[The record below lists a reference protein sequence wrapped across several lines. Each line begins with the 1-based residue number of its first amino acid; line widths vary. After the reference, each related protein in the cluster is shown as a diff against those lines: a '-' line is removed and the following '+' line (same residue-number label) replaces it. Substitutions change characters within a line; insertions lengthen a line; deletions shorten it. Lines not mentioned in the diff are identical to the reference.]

1 MERIHTVRLSS
12 RAERVPSGITVR
24 RNDFG
29 ADVICAEISDIADLS
44 EYKDRTFMIFKH
56 GGTVTEEY
64 ACEVDKNK
72 VSIRLPDAV
81 VSMSGFFLA
90 EIHFYEATDQPVR
103 FSTSTF
109 SFNVMPDIDPSDS
122 SEAEEAAETL
132 YSKIAQYCAAK
143 INEIGAMRFSIVDG
157 HLTVMFSDSTTYDL
171 GVVKGRDAVTQKGT
185 VTLYSGSWD
194 VLTNTYT
201 LSLSGIGQNG
211 TAFFKPYT
219 LPDKTALEDADCF
232 ITVIDG
238 VITVI
243 AETVPN
249 CDITLEYVLIGG

>member
-12 RAERVPSGITVR
+12 RAERLPSGITVR

-29 ADVICAEISDIADLS
+29 SDVICAEITDVSDLS
-44 EYKDRTFMIFKH
+44 EYRDRTFMIFKH
-56 GGTVTEEY
+56 GSTVTEEY

-81 VSMSGFFLA
+81 VSKCGFFLA
-90 EIHFYEATDQPVR
+90 EIHFYEPTEQPGR
-103 FSTSTF
+103 FSTSAF

-132 YSKIAQYCAAK
+132 YSKIAEYCAAK
-143 INEIGAMRFSIVDG
+143 IDEIGSMRFSVVGG
-157 HLTVMFSDSTTYDL
+157 HLTVMFSDSTVYDL
-171 GVVKGRDAVTQKGT
+171 GVVKGQDAVTQKGT

-194 VLTNTYT
+194 SVNRTYT
-201 LSLSGIGQNG
+201 LSLSGAGQDG
-211 TAFFKPYT
+211 TAFFKPSSVS
-219 LPDKTALEDADCF
+219 DKTALENADCF
-232 ITVIDG
+232 ITVING

-243 AETVPN
+243 AGTVPDS
-249 CDITLEYVLIGG
+249 DITLEYALIGG